1 MKKIFTLL
9 ALFISIL
16 ANSQSTTVVISQVY
30 GGGGA
35 TTGSSTYKND
45 YVELHNISAV
55 SQDITGFKLMY
66 GSAVGQFASAA
77 NNSFTFPSTTVIPAG
92 GYLLI
97 QTGPTGTVG
106 AVFPVAAD
114 LTTANLTMSGA
125 SGKIALVN
133 STFPINTCG
142 ATATPCNVTQLN
154 SFIDWVAF
162 GAAGNGSAGNGEGGT
177 SANNGVALSVTQG
190 CVRKTN
196 GCQDTDNN
204 NNDFTITTN
213 PVPRNSTSPVV
224 TCSGPVPT
232 ISATPNISNITTSV
246 GVASVSQS
254 FNLSASNLT
263 PAAGNLSIAPSTGLE
278 ISFDNTAFFST
289 AQNFAYTGSAVA
301 STPIYVRISA
311 AAAQGALVGATVT
324 TSGGGAASNAVL
336 TVAGSVSQNFYSQPT
351 GDLATLA
358 TWGIATNGTGTAPA
372 SFTSPY
378 QIFIVTNR
386 TNAIPGAHWEVTGTG
401 SKLIIGD
408 GINPVTVSTSL
419 LDSLKAITVVD
430 ILNNGTLEMGSRIAP
445 TFGTLAVGSTV
456 NYNFNGTT
464 VGTDTVKINV
474 ANYHNLSLTN
484 GLKYFKSG
492 ITTVNGDL
500 LFDGTIGCNG
510 AGTPFS
516 TISLKKNLSMQNDA
530 VIDDTTT
537 TNGFAN
543 RFTLSLA
550 GNNDQVIYTGTSEL
564 RIFRLIRDT
573 IASLAS
579 LDIRVSSNSK
589 ITMGN
594 MSTNGGGLSLFQKVG
609 GATSTTKLLTGFDT
623 QLAIVGNGT
632 IFTEA
637 TKTGSIGATNSRI
650 IINKSILG
658 TANAGTLKFLGLSSL
673 NNLTINISTTAKDT
687 VNIASKIKITGTL
700 NLTKGVI
707 VMGAAQ
713 DIEFSEIGTSIGG
726 SAISYVDGRV
736 KKFFNPSTTF
746 VFPIGQNKQYA
757 PVEITAQP
765 DFCDYT
771 AQYFKQAYST
781 LAVNTTTTSAI
792 PSYTLSNKEYWN
804 INQSV
809 SGAANIKF
817 YYNTSSLVNAT
828 LARIAHFNNVD
839 WDDIGRDGNG
849 TDGVGNYILKNTI
862 STFSPFTFG
871 GTAAVLPIIL
881 QSFNGSLLNNNST
894 LQWKTSCEGIGDAFE
909 LQYSTN
915 GINFATIYSTNAVG
929 DCNGVVYNYVHKNA
943 TASVNYY
950 RLLLKSVDGRTKNSN
965 ILTLKNSKLDFESM
979 LQSTVVKD
987 QLVLSITSPINGLA
1001 SVIISNLL
1009 GQQLYNKNIAHVQG
1023 TQLNYIPVEK
1033 LTSGMYLL
1041 SIKNNN
1047 GEVNTIKFIKN

>member
-9 ALFISIL
+9 ALFISTL

-30 GGGGA
+30 GGGGSA
-35 TTGSSTYKND
+35 TATFKSD
-45 YVELHNISAV
+45 YVELHNVSAV
-55 SQDITGFKLMY
+55 SQDISGFKLIY
-66 GSAVGQFASAA
+66 GSATGTALGTGTSI
-77 NNSFTFPSTTVIPAG
+77 FTFPILPAVVIPAG

-97 QTGPTGTVG
+97 
-106 AVFPVAAD
+106 ANAAAAG
-114 LTTANLTMSGA
+114 LANLTPAADYTFTLNMSGTA
-125 SGKIALVN
+125 GK
-133 STFPINTCG
+133 
-142 ATATPCNVTQLN
+142 
-154 SFIDWVAF
+154 VAF
-162 GAAGNGSAGNGEGGT
+162 GNGSLVGGT
-177 SANNGVALSVTQG
+177 TYAVQLATGNMIDFVGYGPTANESETSPTAAISVTTAAI
-190 CVRKTN
+190 RKTN
-196 GCQDTDNN
+196 GCTETNN
-204 NNDFTITTN
+204 NNTDFSVAA
-213 PVPRNSTSPVV
+213 PAPRNAASATV
-224 TCSGPVPT
+224 TCTSPT
-232 ISATPNISNITTSV
+232 ISATPNISNITTTV
-246 GVASVSQS
+246 GMASPSQL
-254 FNLSASNLT
+254 FNLSGSNLT
-263 PAAGNLSIAPSTGLE
+263 PASGNLSIAPSAGLE
-278 ISFDNTAFFST
+278 ISFDNMNFFST
-289 AQNFAYTGSAVA
+289 AQNLAYTSSAVA

-311 AAAQGALVGATVT
+311 TAAQGAIAGTVT
-324 TSGGGAASNAVL
+324 SSGGGAASNAVI
-336 TVAGSVSQNFYSQPT
+336 TVAGGVSQNFYSQPT

-372 SFTSPY
+372 NFTSPY

-408 GINPVTVSTSL
+408 GINPVTVSTSP

-594 MSTNGGGLSLFQKVG
+594 TSTNGGGLSLFQKVG
-609 GATSTTKLLTGFDT
+609 GATSTTKLFTGFDT

-650 IINKSILG
+650 IINKSTLG
-658 TANAGTLKFLGLSSL
+658 TANAGTLKFLGLSTL

-687 VNIASKIKITGTL
+687 VNIVSKIKITGTL

-707 VMGAAQ
+707 VMGAGQ

-781 LAVNTTTTSAI
+781 LAVNNTTTSAI

-849 TDGVGNYILKNTI
+849 TDGVGNYILKNAI

-871 GTAAVLPIIL
+871 GAAGVLPIVL
-881 QSFNGSLLNNNST
+881 QSFNGTLQKNIST
-894 LQWKTSCEGIGDAFE
+894 LQWKTTCEEAGDAFE
-909 LQYSTN
+909 LQYSTD
-915 GINFATIYSTNAVG
+915 GRNFATIHTTNALG
-929 DCNGVVYNYVHKNA
+929 NCNANTYSYLHKNV
-943 TASVNYY
+943 TAAVNYY
-950 RLLLKSVDGRTKNSN
+950 RLVLITIDGRTKNSN
-965 ILTLKNSKLDFESM
+965 ILTLKNGKLDFETT

-987 QLVLSITSPINGLA
+987 QLVLSISSPTNTLA
-1001 SVIISNLL
+1001 SISISNLL
-1009 GQQLYNKNIAHVQG
+1009 GQQLYNKSIALVQG
-1023 TQLNYIPVEK
+1023 TQLNYVPVEK
-1033 LTSGMYLL
+1033 FSSGMYLL
-1041 SIKNNN
+1041 TIKNNN
-1047 GEVNTIKFIKN
+1047 GEVTTMKFIKN